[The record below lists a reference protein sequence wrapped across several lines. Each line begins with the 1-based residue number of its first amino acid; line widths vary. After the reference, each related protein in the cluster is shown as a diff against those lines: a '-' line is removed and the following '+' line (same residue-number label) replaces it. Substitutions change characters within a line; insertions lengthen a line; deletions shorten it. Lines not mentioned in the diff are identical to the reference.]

1 MSTIVTRAGK
11 GSPLSNTEMDSNLT
25 NLNTDKLE
33 ASAIGVSIQ
42 AYSANLSSY
51 ATTAPTAAG
60 LALLDDANASAQR
73 TTLGVVI
80 GTDVMAYVAP
90 STSGNILTSNG
101 SAWTSA
107 APSSSGAPTGSVF
120 DYVGTTAPTGYVLL
134 SGRTIGDGSS
144 GATERANSDTQTL
157 YELLWNSMTNT
168 EAPVSTGRGANATA
182 DFNAHKTITLP
193 DARGRVIAGKDNMGG
208 TTASRLTSGGSGI
221 TGTTLGTS
229 GGGESVTLTAAQSG
243 LPSHSHTTPNYY
255 GSSGGSSQAP
265 RDNGAAD
272 TNVSSGASSTGGA
285 GPSSAS
291 SAHSSTQPTLV
302 LNKIIKL

>member
-1 MSTIVTRAGK
+1 MSTIITRAGK

-33 ASAIGVSIQ
+33 ASAIGVSVQ
-42 AYSANLSSY
+42 AYSANLTSY

-73 TTLGVVI
+73 TTLGVAI

-107 APSSSGAPTGSVF
+107 APSGSGAPTGSVF
-120 DYVGTTAPTGYVLL
+120 DYVGGTAPTGYVLL
-134 SGRTIGDGSS
+134 SGRTIGDASS
-144 GATERANSDTQTL
+144 GATERANADTATL
-157 YELLWNSMTNT
+157 YALLWDNMTNT
-168 EAPVSTGRGANATA
+168 EAPVSSGRGANAAA
-182 DFNAHKTITLP
+182 DFAAHKTITLP

-221 TGTTLGTS
+221 TGTTLGTA
-229 GGGESVTLTAAQSG
+229 GGAETVTLTQAQLASHTHTVNITGYGGGG
-243 LPSHSHTTPNYY
+243 LPALD
-255 GSSGGSSQAP
+255 SG
-265 RDNGAAD
+265 
-272 TNVSSGASSTGGA
+272 VTGGIGRAAYDWTPTTSAA
-285 GPSSAS
+285 GSG
-291 SAHSSTQPTLV
+291 SAHNNTQPTLV

>member
-42 AYSANLSSY
+42 AYSANLTSY

-60 LALLDDANASAQR
+60 LALLDDANAAAQR
-73 TTLGVVI
+73 TTMGVAI

-90 STSGNILTSNG
+90 STSGNVLTSNG
-101 SAWTSA
+101 SAWVSSA
-107 APSSSGAPTGSVF
+107 PAGSGAPTGSVF
-120 DYVGTTAPTGYVLL
+120 DYVGTAAPTGYVLL
-134 SGRTIGDGSS
+134 SGRTIGSASS

-168 EAPVSTGRGANATA
+168 EAPVSGGRGASGAA
-182 DFNAHKTITLP
+182 DFAANKTITLP
-193 DARGRVIAGKDNMGG
+193 DARGRVIVGKDNMGG
-208 TTASRLTSGGSGI
+208 TTASRITSGGSGI
-221 TGTTLGTS
+221 TGTTLGTA
-229 GGGESVTLTAAQSG
+229 GGTETHTLTAAQSG
-243 LPSHSHTTPNYY
+243 LPSHSHSITYMTT
-255 GSSGGSSQAP
+255 SGGEFTA
-265 RDNGAAD
+265 G
-272 TNVSSGASSTGGA
+272 STGGNDKGTGSGTGAA
-285 GPSSAS
+285 GGTSAS
-291 SAHSSTQPTLV
+291 SAHQNTQPSLV